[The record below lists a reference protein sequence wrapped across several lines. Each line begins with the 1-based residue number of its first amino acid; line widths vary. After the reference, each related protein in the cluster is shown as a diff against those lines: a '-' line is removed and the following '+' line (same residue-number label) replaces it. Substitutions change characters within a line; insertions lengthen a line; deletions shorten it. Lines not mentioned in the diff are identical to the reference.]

1 MITQE
6 QKTIKNKLGII
17 LIGVLSLFACSQKI
31 EKLPTRPLNGQ
42 IFVVTQ
48 GRANITLGGV
58 TIAAIPVED
67 TLGKQIS
74 RWNLLNDDLNN
85 YQEKHTNLNC
95 AHNYFGFILDYIPS
109 YNGILRTTSDA
120 DGKFAFNLDKSK
132 TYILWATASRKF
144 YDNEEFYEWTVAVDT
159 TFSQLMLTNSNM
171 YSF

>member
-109 YNGILRTTSDA
+109 YWEIPRQVRKVLRTDVRHCLRCGRQNQARLS
-120 DGKFAFNLDKSK
+120 FALV
-132 TYILWATASRKF
+132 LATHRGR
-144 YDNEEFYEWTVAVDT
+144 
-159 TFSQLMLTNSNM
+159 L
-171 YSF
+171 